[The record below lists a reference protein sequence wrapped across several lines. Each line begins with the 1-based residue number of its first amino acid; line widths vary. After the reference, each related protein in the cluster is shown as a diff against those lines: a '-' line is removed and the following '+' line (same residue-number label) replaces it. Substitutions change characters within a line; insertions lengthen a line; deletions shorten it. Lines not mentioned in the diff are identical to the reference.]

1 MSNNYKYIQVDINNY
16 ILSIILN
23 RPSKKNALNQKM
35 VTEINSAL
43 DLHKES
49 MNVRVVLLSS
59 NCDVFCA
66 GADLAYLQQI
76 KDFNHQENLQ
86 DSKQMMTLFKNMLLY
101 PKLIISKISGAA
113 IAGGC
118 GLMTASDITFAT
130 HESSFGYPEVK
141 IGFVPALVST
151 FLIAKISE
159 TKTRELLL
167 TGKKINA
174 KTAKKIGLINHLCTK
189 ENIDKKVTQ
198 FIHKFIKTTSPNS
211 IARTKNIIYNSLDLD
226 SKLEK
231 AAELNAITRTD
242 KDFKKGLDAF
252 LNKKPIN
259 WREI

>member
-1 MSNNYKYIQVDINNY
+1 MADSEKYDVIVIGAGPGGYVAAIRASQLGLRAAVIEKEALGGVCLNWGCIPSKALLKNAEVLSYINNY

-23 RPSKKNALNQKM
+23 RPGKKNALNQKM
-35 VTEINSAL
+35 VSEINSAL

-151 FLIAKISE
+151 FLIAKITE

-167 TGKKINA
+167 TGK
-174 KTAKKIGLINHLCTK
+174 
-189 ENIDKKVTQ
+189 
-198 FIHKFIKTTSPNS
+198 
-211 IARTKNIIYNSLDLD
+211 R
-226 SKLEK
+226 
-231 AAELNAITRTD
+231 
-242 KDFKKGLDAF
+242 
-252 LNKKPIN
+252 
-259 WREI
+259 